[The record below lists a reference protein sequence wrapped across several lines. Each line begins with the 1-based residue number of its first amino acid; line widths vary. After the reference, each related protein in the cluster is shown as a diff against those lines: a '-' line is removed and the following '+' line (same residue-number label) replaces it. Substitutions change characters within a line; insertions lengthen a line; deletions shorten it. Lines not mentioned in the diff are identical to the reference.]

1 VKKNL
6 IYISFL
12 LFSISVFSQEKIT
25 DIKIDSSNVE
35 QKLFDQKALDVYKSQ
50 DDFNYNEKL
59 REDNVFQKAWAWLG
73 RVVKRILSWIF
84 DDIGPAVGILAA
96 IVKAIPWIVLG
107 LLLFF
112 MLKFFLKVNTKKA
125 TDAIETVPSIQ
136 LTKDEELINNKQL
149 SELIAQAI
157 QEKDYRLAV
166 RFYYLL
172 ILQKLTDKELIVWQQ
187 EKTNEDFI
195 REVGHLKIAPQ
206 FTEITRLYDFVW
218 YGNFEINKGEFLK
231 AEILFNTLTKKI
243 LG

>member
-1 VKKNL
+1 MLKNL

-12 LFSISVFSQEKIT
+12 CFTITLFSQEKIT
-25 DIKIDSSNVE
+25 GIRIDSSQVI
-35 QKLFDQKALDVYKSQ
+35 QKKFDQKVLESFKTQ
-50 DDFNYNEKL
+50 DDFNYSIAPNEA
-59 REDNVFQKAWAWLG
+59 NVFERIWAWLG
-73 RVVKRILSWIF
+73 RVVKRMLSFIF
-84 DDIGPAVGILAA
+84 DDIGPAVGVLAA

-112 MLKFFLKVNTKKA
+112 ILKFFLKVNTRNA
-125 TDAIETVPSIQ
+125 TDVLETIPSIQ
-136 LTKDEELINNKQL
+136 LTNDEELINNMQL
-149 SELIAQAI
+149 NELIAQAI
-157 QEKDYRLAV
+157 QVKDYRLAV

-195 REVGHLKIAPQ
+195 REVAKLKIASD

-218 YGNFEINKGEFLK
+218 YGNFEINEPEFLK
-231 AEILFNTLTKKI
+231 ATTLFNTLKNKI

>member
-1 VKKNL
+1 MKKTL

-25 DIKIDSSNVE
+25 DIKIDSSNVG

-50 DDFNYNEKL
+50 DDFDYNEKL
-59 REDNVFQKAWAWLG
+59 REDNVFQKALAWLG

-112 MLKFFLKVNTKKA
+112 MLKFFLKLNTKKA

-136 LTKDEELINNKQL
+136 LTKDEELINNQQL

-195 REVGHLKIAPQ
+195 REVGHLKIAPY

>member
-1 VKKNL
+1 MLKNL

-12 LFSISVFSQEKIT
+12 CFTITLFSQEKIAG
-25 DIKIDSSNVE
+25 IRIDSTEVA
-35 QKLFDQKALDVYKSQ
+35 QKKFDQKVLESFKTQ
-50 DDFNYNEKL
+50 DDFNYTFKPVEK
-59 REDNVFQKAWAWLG
+59 NVFEKMWAWLG
-73 RVVKRILSWIF
+73 RVVKRMLSFIF
-84 DDIGPAVGILAA
+84 DDIGPAVGVLAA

-112 MLKFFLKVNTKKA
+112 ILKFFLKVNTRNA
-125 TDAIETVPSIQ
+125 TDVLETVPSIQ
-136 LTKDEELINNKQL
+136 LTNDEELINNLQL
-149 SELIAQAI
+149 NELIAQAI

-195 REVGHLKIAPQ
+195 REVAKLKIASD

-218 YGNFEINKGEFLK
+218 YGNFEINEPEFLK
-231 AEILFNTLTKKI
+231 ATTLFNTLKNKI

>member
-1 VKKNL
+1 MKKTL

-50 DDFNYNEKL
+50 DDFNYNEKP

-136 LTKDEELINNKQL
+136 LTKDEELINNQQL

-195 REVGHLKIAPQ
+195 REVGHLKIAPR
-206 FTEITRLYDFVW
+206 FSEITRLYDFVW

-231 AEILFNTLTKKI
+231 AEILFNTLIKKI